1 MKAQIKSDFE
11 KWLITQMSS
20 DTIGRYLTI
29 SSKKVYLFFEGEDN
43 KNPPNSYI
51 NIGVTPN
58 DTERIA
64 TNTLYHSGYFRFYIY
79 DKSPNP
85 IFADKISDYLATL
98 MQEKDIDVSGSFRI
112 QMGLLSVKQRGN
124 KFAGMDYYENIC
136 NLDFEHWACV

>member
-20 DTIGRYLTI
+20 DATGYYITVGTQ
-29 SSKKVYLFFEGEDN
+29 KVYVWFESQVIKPTDA
-43 KNPPNSYI
+43 YI
-51 NIGVTPN
+51 NITITPN

-64 TNTLYHSGYFRFYIY
+64 TNTLYHSGYYRFYIY
-79 DKSPNP
+79 AKTP
-85 IFADKISDYLATL
+85 ILTDKISDYLATL